1 MKKKYM
7 KPEMEAIDIK
17 PQGILCGS
25 INQENDVL
33 NIILMT
39 DDEFGSDETIN

>member
-25 INQENDVL
+25 ITQNETYL